1 MPRVADHPIDPL
13 FLRRWSPRAMSG
25 EPVGEE
31 ALRSLLEAARWAPS
45 AGNGQPWRFVFAHRD
60 TPAFASLFET
70 LEPGNQDWCRRAGAL
85 VLLAAQTVRPSG
97 RPAPTAPLDC
107 GLALM
112 GFLLQATLDG
122 LVAHPM
128 AGYDKERIRA
138 AAGLPVGVEPQVVIA
153 VGKPGRVEE
162 LSEKDRER
170 ERPSGREPVAAW
182 AREGRWTG
190 GAGS

>member
-1 MPRVADHPIDPL
+1 MTRVADHPIDPL

-25 EPVGEE
+25 EPVGRD
-31 ALRSLLEAARWAPS
+31 ALLSLLEAARWAPS

-60 TPAFASLFET
+60 TAAFTALFEA
-70 LEPGNQDWCRRAGAL
+70 LDPGNQAWCTRAGAL

-97 RPAPTAPLDC
+97 RPVPTAALDC

-112 GFLLQATLDG
+112 GFLLQATVDG

-128 AGYDKERIRA
+128 AGFDGERVRSA
-138 AAGLPVGVEPQVVIA
+138 AALPPGMEPQVVIA
-153 VGKPGRVEE
+153 VGRPGRVDL

-170 ERPSGREPVAAW
+170 ERPSSRAPVAEW
-182 AREGRWTG
+182 AREGRW
-190 GAGS
+190 S